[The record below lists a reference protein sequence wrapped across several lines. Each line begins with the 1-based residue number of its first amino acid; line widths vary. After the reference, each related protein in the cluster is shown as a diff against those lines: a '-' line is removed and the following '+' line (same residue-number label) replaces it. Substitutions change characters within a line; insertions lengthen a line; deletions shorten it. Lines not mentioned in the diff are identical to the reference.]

1 MDIELLPIIFF
12 LIALFYSSVGFG
24 GGSSYLAI
32 LSLFFSEFYEIRTTA
47 LVLNICVVTI
57 GTLVF
62 VKKRVFNLK
71 QFWPFLAVSIPMAYF
86 GAQLRLTQQIF
97 FLILGSA
104 LMLAGC
110 FMILKFVKYKLRSKH
125 FSLSRKLSLGGS
137 VGLLAGIS
145 GIGGGIYLSPILNL
159 MDWKNP
165 RTIASLASVF
175 ILVNSMAGLIGL
187 TVAGTFQVNYDLIF
201 QLIIAVILGGSL
213 GSYLSN
219 EKFNVRVIGVLT
231 AILVMYVGLRLV
243 LLQWIWNTDMI
254 KCECDLILSR
264 RRGKFRDLRACW
276 QKFYIKHLLEHAGG
290 IATLHFLNS

>member
-12 LIALFYSSVGFG
+12 FIALFYSSVGFG

-32 LSLFFSEFYEIRTTA
+32 LSLFFSEFYEIRSTA

-57 GTLVF
+57 GTLIF
-62 VKKRVFNLK
+62 IKKRVFNLK

-125 FSLSRKLSLGGS
+125 FSLPKKLSLGGS

-145 GIGGGIYLSPILNL
+145 GIGGGIYLSPVLNL
-159 MDWKNP
+159 MNWKNP

-175 ILVNSMAGLIGL
+175 ILVNSIAGLIGL
-187 TVAGTFQVNYDLIF
+187 TVAGTFQVSYDLIF
-201 QLIIAVILGGSL
+201 QLILAVILGGGL

-219 EKFNVRVIGVLT
+219 EKFSVRIIGVLT
-231 AILVMYVGLRLV
+231 AILVMYVGFRLV
-243 LLQWIWNTDMI
+243 LLH
-254 KCECDLILSR
+254 
-264 RRGKFRDLRACW
+264 GF
-276 QKFYIKHLLEHAGG
+276 G
-290 IATLHFLNS
+290 IHI